1 MTVPER
7 RAARSLPDRR
17 SRRARP
23 PRRPPARTE
32 VDPRGIRALIF
43 LRDRG
48 IFVLWVLLLRR
59 LRDLGQPL
67 LRERRQRHPDRQRG
81 GAHGDLRRGRRRGD
95 HLRRARPVH
104 PRHGGDGRL
113 HLRLPDRAR
122 PARSGWACS
131 PDCWSGCVVG
141 LANGLISLRGFN
153 PIIVTIGTLSIT
165 TAAASI
171 IASGYTIPGLNNL
184 EFMGTR
190 RYGGVPA
197 PVWIA
202 AVVFLLG
209 TIFLTRTRDGL
220 RLMAV
225 GGNAEAVRRS
235 GIHSDRYKVL
245 GFVISSM
252 CAALGG
258 LVSAAVVT
266 EASPEASPAIIFTAL
281 TAVALAGVS
290 LVGGRGSL
298 PRVLVGALVL
308 ATISN
313 GLTIKGVDPYWGTG
327 VTGFLLL
334 GSLGLEKWVSTHR
347 VQPTRRHRP
356 GVRPHRNEVTAH
368 DDRPPRRSS

>member
-1 MTVPER
+1 MPSTSATA
-7 RAARSLPDRR
+7 AARQHE
-17 SRRARP
+17 A
-23 PRRPPARTE
+23 
-32 VDPRGIRALIF
+32 DPRGIRALIF
-43 LRDRG
+43 VRDRG
-48 IFVLWVLLLRR
+48 IFVLWVLLLVGFAIWDHPFFASVNNGV
-59 LRDLGQPL
+59 LIANAAALTAIFAAGVAVGIICGALDLSIPGTAAMAAVSCGYLIEKGQPVWLGL
-67 LRERRQRHPDRQRG
+67 LAG
-81 GAHGDLRRGRRRGD
+81 IVIG
-95 HLRRARPVH
+95 V
-104 PRHGGDGRL
+104 
-113 HLRLPDRAR
+113 
-122 PARSGWACS
+122 
-131 PDCWSGCVVG
+131 VVG

-153 PIIVTIGTLSIT
+153 PIIVTIGMLSIT
-165 TAAASI
+165 TAGASI
-171 IASGYTIPGLNNL
+171 IAGGYSIPGLNAL

-197 PVWIA
+197 PVWVA
-202 AVVFLLG
+202 GVLFLVG

-245 GFVISSM
+245 GFVISSV
-252 CAALGG
+252 CAAIGG

-290 LVGGRGSL
+290 LAGGRGSL

-334 GSLGLEKWVSTHR
+334 GSLGLEKWVSGTVSRRLVATAQASVHTG
-347 VQPTRRHRP
+347 TR
-356 GVRPHRNEVTAH
+356 
-368 DDRPPRRSS
+368 

>member
-1 MTVPER
+1 MSMTVPEEVSSQVAPGR
-7 RAARSLPDRR
+7 GAETPAA
-17 SRRARP
+17 
-23 PRRPPARTE
+23 PAREVE

-48 IFVLWVLLLRR
+48 IFVLWVLLLVGFAIWDNPYFASVNNAI
-59 LRDLGQPL
+59 LIANAAALTAIFAAGVAVGIICGALDLSIPGTAAVAGCTCGTL
-67 LRERRQRHPDRQRG
+67 MQRG
-81 GAHGDLRRGRRRGD
+81 V
-95 HLRRARPVH
+95 PVWLSLVA
-104 PRHGGDGRL
+104 GLLVGV
-113 HLRLPDRAR
+113 
-122 PARSGWACS
+122 
-131 PDCWSGCVVG
+131 VVG
-141 LANGLISLRGFN
+141 LVNGLISLRGFN

-171 IASGYTIPGLNNL
+171 IAKGYTIPGLNDL

-190 RYGGVPA
+190 RYAGVPA
-197 PVWIA
+197 PVWVA
-202 AVVFLLG
+202 GVVFLLG

-245 GFVISSM
+245 GFVISSL

-266 EASPEASPAIIFTAL
+266 EASPDASPAIIFTAL

-327 VTGFLLL
+327 VTGLLLL
-334 GSLGLEKWVSTHR
+334 GSLGLEKWVSRTVSNRLVATAQASVHTG
-347 VQPTRRHRP
+347 TR
-356 GVRPHRNEVTAH
+356 
-368 DDRPPRRSS
+368 